1 MNEDGLFE
9 VVQHVLV
16 HNHELTRKQWHYLH
30 RYEREM
36 TEEKGQVIE
45 NLQKSG
51 LSAMDSYR
59 AMCNKAGGEENLG
72 HTKKDHL
79 NYWTRLK
86 MKNIEGGDAQAVSE
100 IMYQELANDP
110 EFFFRFRLNKEGK
123 LRALF
128 WRDSMMREDYSIYGD
143 VVVFDTTYRTNR
155 YNLMCAPISMGGKC
169 PISIFTDQ
177 DQAMCSAI
185 QKVFPEVRHRLCI
198 WHLEQKAIT
207 RFGSLKRDKDFKRTF
222 SYCLKRCVTE
232 VEFEAVW
239 NSMIEKY
246 NLQEDSWFQRI
257 YNLKE
262 KWCPALSKD
271 FFSAGI
277 LSSQRSESTNH
288 AIGFRANRST
298 SLTEFYSIFKACI
311 QRWRSTEKHD
321 EFSCSKSTAASAI
334 PLSGLLKHASEI
346 YTLSLFTD
354 FEEEF
359 GYSIATAT
367 KLLWQNGSTLFY
379 LVAIESEP
387 WSQQKVT
394 FESDSNQVKCTCKNF
409 EASGW
414 LCYHCIRILHL
425 HSVMRIPDQYIKK
438 RWTKFA
444 KSSIWE
450 RRDNEEPEQHQ
461 YTPWRQTMAR
471 KFYNLILKSQF
482 NEEARTLIEDSYVV
496 SLSLVEELL
505 TTINN
510 TTEAETNQ
518 ATEVETNK
526 DTEAETNQATEA
538 ETNQATEAE
547 TNQATSTEAPLIL
560 DPKCT
565 TTKGRNKRPR
575 GPLEKKRK
583 KTTVPPLEF
592 GAITPNLRLF

>member
-1 MNEDGLFE
+1 
-9 VVQHVLV
+9 
-16 HNHELTRKQWHYLH
+16 
-30 RYEREM
+30 
-36 TEEKGQVIE
+36 
-45 NLQKSG
+45 
-51 LSAMDSYR
+51 
-59 AMCNKAGGEENLG
+59 
-72 HTKKDHL
+72 
-79 NYWTRLK
+79 
-86 MKNIEGGDAQAVSE
+86 
-100 IMYQELANDP
+100 
-110 EFFFRFRLNKEGK
+110 
-123 LRALF
+123 
-128 WRDSMMREDYSIYGD
+128 
-143 VVVFDTTYRTNR
+143 
-155 YNLMCAPISMGGKC
+155 MGGKC
-169 PISIFTDQ
+169 LISIFTDQ

-185 QKVFPEVRHRLCI
+185 HKVFLEVRHRLCV
-198 WHLEQKAIT
+198 WNLEQNAIT
-207 RFGSLKRDKDFKRTF
+207 RFGSLKQDKDFKRTF
-222 SYCLKRCVTE
+222 SYSLKRCVTE
-232 VEFEAVW
+232 VEFETVW

-257 YNLKE
+257 YDLKE

-277 LSSQRSESTNH
+277 LSSQQSESTNH
-288 AIGFRANRST
+288 AIGFRENRST
-298 SLTEFYSIFKACI
+298 SLTKFYSIFKACI

-321 EFSCSKSTAASAI
+321 EFSCSKSTASSAI

-359 GYSIATAT
+359 GYFIATTT

-387 WSQQKVT
+387 WSQRKVT
-394 FESDSNQVKCTCKNF
+394 LESDSNQVKCTCKNF

-450 RRDNEEPEQHQ
+450 RRDNEEPKQLQ

-471 KFYNLILKSQF
+471 KFYNLILKSQL
-482 NEEARTLIEDSYVV
+482 NEEARTLIEDSYAV
-496 SLSLVEELL
+496 SHSLVEELL

-518 ATEVETNK
+518 ATETETNQATEVETNQATEAETNK
-526 DTEAETNQATEA
+526 DTEAETNQATSLS
-538 ETNQATEAE
+538 
-547 TNQATSTEAPLIL
+547 TSTEAPLIL
-560 DPKCT
+560 NPELT

-583 KTTVPPLEF
+583 KTAVPPLEF
-592 GAITPNLRLF
+592 GAITPILRLF

>member
-1 MNEDGLFE
+1 
-9 VVQHVLV
+9 
-16 HNHELTRKQWHYLH
+16 
-30 RYEREM
+30 
-36 TEEKGQVIE
+36 
-45 NLQKSG
+45 
-51 LSAMDSYR
+51 MDSYR
-59 AMCNKAGGEENLG
+59 AMCNEAGGKENLG

-86 MKNIEGGDAQAVSE
+86 MKDIEGGDAQAVSE

-155 YNLMCAPISMGGKC
+155 YDLICAPIVGINNHWKNCIFGCAFIGDEKIESLVWLLDTFKKSMGGKC

-198 WHLEQKAIT
+198 WQLEQNAIT

-222 SYCLKRCVTE
+222 SYCLKQCVTE
-232 VEFEAVW
+232 VEFETEW

-246 NLQEDSWFQRI
+246 NLQEDT
-257 YNLKE
+257 
-262 KWCPALSKD
+262 LSKD

-288 AIGFRANRST
+288 AIGFRENRST
-298 SLTEFYSIFKACI
+298 SLTEFYTIFKACI

-321 EFSCSKSTAASAI
+321 EFSCSKSTASSAI

-359 GYSIATAT
+359 GYSIATTT

-387 WSQQKVT
+387 WSEQKVT
-394 FESDSNQVKCTCKNF
+394 FEYDSNQVKCTCKNF

-414 LCYHCIRILHL
+414 LCYHYIRILHL

-450 RRDNEEPEQHQ
+450 GQDNEEPEQNQ
-461 YTPWRQTMAR
+461 YAPWRQTMAR
-471 KFYNLILKSQF
+471 KFYNLILKSQL
-482 NEEARTLIEDSYVV
+482 NEEARTLIEDSYAA
-496 SLSLVEELL
+496 SLFLVEELL

-518 ATEVETNK
+518 ATETETNQAIE
-526 DTEAETNQATEA
+526 TETNQATEA
-538 ETNQATEAE
+538 ETNQAIEA
-547 TNQATSTEAPLIL
+547 EAPLIL
-560 DPKCT
+560 DPEHT

-575 GPLEKKRK
+575 GPLEKKRT
-583 KTTVPPLEF
+583 KTAVPPLEF

>member
-1 MNEDGLFE
+1 
-9 VVQHVLV
+9 
-16 HNHELTRKQWHYLH
+16 
-30 RYEREM
+30 
-36 TEEKGQVIE
+36 
-45 NLQKSG
+45 
-51 LSAMDSYR
+51 MDSYR
-59 AMCNKAGGEENLG
+59 AMCNEAGGEENLR

-86 MKNIEGGDAQAVSE
+86 MKNIEGGDAQAISK

-155 YNLMCAPISMGGKC
+155 YNLICALIVGINNHWKNCMFGCAFIGDEKIESFVWLLETFKKSMGGKC

-185 QKVFPEVRHRLCI
+185 QKVTFKDIHKGVKVTL
-198 WHLEQKAIT
+198 
-207 RFGSLKRDKDFKRTF
+207 FGSLKRDKDFKRTF

-257 YNLKE
+257 YDLKE

-321 EFSCSKSTAASAI
+321 EFLCSKSTASSAI

-346 YTLSLFTD
+346 YTLSLFTY
-354 FEEEF
+354 FEEKF
-359 GYSIATAT
+359 GSLLNLTAT
-367 KLLWQNGSTLFY
+367 KLNAL
-379 LVAIESEP
+379 
-387 WSQQKVT
+387 
-394 FESDSNQVKCTCKNF
+394 
-409 EASGW
+409 
-414 LCYHCIRILHL
+414 
-425 HSVMRIPDQYIKK
+425 
-438 RWTKFA
+438 
-444 KSSIWE
+444 
-450 RRDNEEPEQHQ
+450 
-461 YTPWRQTMAR
+461 
-471 KFYNLILKSQF
+471 
-482 NEEARTLIEDSYVV
+482 ARTLK
-496 SLSLVEELL
+496 LL
-505 TTINN
+505 DGYATTASEYYTYI
-510 TTEAETNQ
+510 Q
-518 ATEVETNK
+518 
-526 DTEAETNQATEA
+526 
-538 ETNQATEAE
+538 
-547 TNQATSTEAPLIL
+547 
-560 DPKCT
+560 
-565 TTKGRNKRPR
+565 
-575 GPLEKKRK
+575 
-583 KTTVPPLEF
+583 
-592 GAITPNLRLF
+592 